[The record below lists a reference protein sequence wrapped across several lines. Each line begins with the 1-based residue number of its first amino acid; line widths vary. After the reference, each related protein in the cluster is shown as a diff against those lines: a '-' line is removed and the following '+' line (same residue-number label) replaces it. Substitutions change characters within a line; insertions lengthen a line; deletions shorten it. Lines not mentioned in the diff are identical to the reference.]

1 MTKEANK
8 NKTPTKK
15 VNVPTTTSSE
25 FDVFLKNQQ
34 HIVARLKTELK
45 SAISKVKHADCDT
58 AEKRKSFVE
67 LELSINQRDG
77 KIHTLTTNLEQLKEE
92 NKHILM
98 EFNMFKNKFCQLE
111 TEYDN
116 NMQQLKMENE
126 MLLEQLKKQ
135 ETTENQHI
143 QELSLCCQELQQK
156 LQDNLKDFTD
166 LNKLHKETLQ
176 NYEQMKINFE
186 EQKKEFELYKNQV
199 NEERDLEN
207 ERYKLEFAKLS
218 NEIREKDDM
227 LQQCIA
233 DKNLLEKEK
242 NLVIDGLNNKI
253 YRIEKAFNQPT
264 KVVTPMVTLHQ
275 QVDDNFD
282 NNSTSESSNDNVA
295 ISKSQ
300 VRRPLEIL
308 SIQSLSNNENQKSEQ
323 NQEQRNYKFKRPI
336 QPTTSSQQTN
346 VATNLNT
353 NNRKR
358 RNQPQRPGAVKNYNE
373 FSMSS
378 SDDDSNYNGFSQ
390 LLWRPNAECYVPD
403 TDASEGFAKPKR
415 NKK

>member
-8 NKTPTKK
+8 TKLPTKK
-15 VNVPTTTSSE
+15 VIASPKTNSE

-34 HIVARLKTELK
+34 NIVARLKTELK
-45 SAISKVKHADCDT
+45 SAISKVKHGDCDT
-58 AEKRKSFVE
+58 AEQRKRFLE
-67 LELSINQRDG
+67 LEQSINQRDG
-77 KIHTLTTNLEQLKEE
+77 EIHTLTTNLEKLKEE

-116 NMQQLKMENE
+116 NLQQVKEENE
-126 MLLEQLKKQ
+126 KLLEQLQKQ

-143 QELSLCCQELQQK
+143 EELSFSCQELQQK

-166 LNKLHKETLQ
+166 LNELHKETVH
-176 NYEQMKINFE
+176 NYEQMKIKFE
-186 EQKKEFELYKNQV
+186 EQEKEFALYKDQV
-199 NEERDLEN
+199 YEERNLEI

-218 NEIREKDDM
+218 NELREKDDM

-264 KVVTPMVTLHQ
+264 KVVTPMVTLPQ
-275 QVDDNFD
+275 QVDNFD

-295 ISKSQ
+295 TSKSQ

-308 SIQSLSNNENQKSEQ
+308 SMQSLSNNENQKTEQ